1 MVNNELELIMECNL
15 NGHRDDGRGSCAEC
29 GEFID
34 LPREVLALEEAR
46 KTLGIR
52 ERATDVALSLRINTL
67 ENRVR
72 VLEAALQSLGR
83 AEKGD

>member
-1 MVNNELELIMECNL
+1 MECNL

-34 LPREVLALEEAR
+34 LP
-46 KTLGIR
+46 
-52 ERATDVALSLRINTL
+52 TDVALSLRINTL

-72 VLEAALQSLGR
+72 ALEAAMQSLGR
-83 AEKGD
+83 KGD

>member
-1 MVNNELELIMECNL
+1 MECNL

-29 GEFID
+29 GAFID
-34 LPREVLALEEAR
+34 VP
-46 KTLGIR
+46 
-52 ERATDVALSLRINTL
+52 TDVALSLRINDL

-83 AEKGD
+83 KGD

>member
-1 MVNNELELIMECNL
+1 MECNL

-34 LPREVLALEEAR
+34 
-46 KTLGIR
+46 
-52 ERATDVALSLRINTL
+52 VALSLRINDL

-72 VLEAALQSLGR
+72 ALEAALQSLGR
-83 AEKGD
+83 KGD

>member
-1 MVNNELELIMECNL
+1 MVNNEMELIMECNL

-29 GEFID
+29 GAFLD
-34 LPREVLALEEAR
+34 V
-46 KTLGIR
+46 T
-52 ERATDVALSLRINTL
+52 TDTALSLRINTL

-83 AEKGD
+83 KGK

>member
-1 MVNNELELIMECNL
+1 MVNNEMELIMECNL

-34 LPREVLALEEAR
+34 LP
-46 KTLGIR
+46 
-52 ERATDVALSLRINTL
+52 TDVALSRAVAAGIGLRINNL

-83 AEKGD
+83 KGD